1 MLIYFRNILYKK
13 GESYYINEDVD
24 KIFGFLDWIKKCS
37 DEDIMTLCDND
48 KEVTAREIRET
59 VKNLIITWV
68 SNNCKGDL
76 L

>member
-1 MLIYFRNILYKK
+1 MLVYFKAILYKK

-24 KIFGFLDWIKKCS
+24 KIFSFSDWINKSS
-37 DEDIMTLCDND
+37 DEEIINLCDND
-48 KEVTAREIRET
+48 KSITAGEIRET
-59 VKNLIITWV
+59 VKNLITTWV